1 MAETGLVKAAV
12 VPSGCGSQALSI
24 TYRSVE
30 LPGKAT
36 WKEGKEKIKAR
47 CHWLELEEQRRPAG
61 AGIWGWGL
69 AETRGEE
76 DVQCLEILALHC
88 LALPF
93 QAFLQA
99 SRSKSPIN
107 AVSWVFFFLCMI
119 LARTSAGHRGYP
131 VAAVAAECLV
141 TGALVTWS
149 CTSLWG
155 QTLSDLLGLGC
166 GTPAFPSAQGSVGLV
181 GHIPARE
188 GLLSPVIPWVRP
200 SPGASWGSGLVE
212 RLHPCSGGQGMG

>member
-1 MAETGLVKAAV
+1 M
-12 VPSGCGSQALSI
+12 
-24 TYRSVE
+24 
-30 LPGKAT
+30 
-36 WKEGKEKIKAR
+36 
-47 CHWLELEEQRRPAG
+47 ELEEQRRPAG

-155 QTLSDLLGLGC
+155 RKAVLVVRPAGAGMWHSCLPECPGQC
-166 GTPAFPSAQGSVGLV
+166 GTCWAHPSTGGASVPCDPLGAAVPGSLV
-181 GHIPARE
+181 GVGA
-188 GLLSPVIPWVRP
+188 GGAAP
-200 SPGASWGSGLVE
+200 SPLGRAGNGMKGMEGAVWTRVLAEPTWAVSHLC
-212 RLHPCSGGQGMG
+212 LCHPVHAARIIKIIIHVSVT